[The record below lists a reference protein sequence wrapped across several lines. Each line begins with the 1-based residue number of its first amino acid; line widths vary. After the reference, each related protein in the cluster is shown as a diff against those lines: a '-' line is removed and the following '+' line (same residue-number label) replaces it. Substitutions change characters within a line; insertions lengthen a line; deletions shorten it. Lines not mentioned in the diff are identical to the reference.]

1 MSCQEEVLRRAEDAS
16 ERGVSELLSLPD
28 LALYEIC
35 AALSCPF
42 DLLSLGC
49 TCRRLHEVSSSR
61 SLWLS
66 LSLKW
71 CSQLWHWLDFI
82 PSEEEPKAWLLQLLH
97 NDGNLKCQPDVDETW
112 ERVEDPRFACQAA
125 MLRRAYTDMDIR
137 VSPLVLHRRWLYD
150 MALYRR
156 RKPKVRFCD
165 PELSLSDLCVSA
177 LASLGRASEGDLR
190 RRKQPHINPRYYIKR
205 IDVSRHGWTDHLFPS
220 GPRGSICP
228 MLTCPSIDGYS
239 EETSG
244 VYGLVACVSR
254 VLVAHLKPSCL
265 EGKMSLSAL
274 ARTVRRACAA
284 LERRF
289 AGELPRVRERWRS
302 HPVAHAIVSMAE
314 HGWPDLSAWQEDL
327 DGLGLSWRE
336 VMAACIKLLARYRW
350 LDAVV
355 DETRRA
361 WRGALMPQVLGVVGR
376 DCVARLN
383 LTDCDVIGG
392 DNQRQEMA
400 SAAFVSASGALGAK
414 SGRFL
419 KYCLDI
425 EVKGDCIY

>member
-1 MSCQEEVLRRAEDAS
+1 MSCQEGEAVLRCAQDAPAS
-16 ERGVSELLSLPD
+16 PAGDLLSLPD

-42 DLLSLGC
+42 DLLNLGR

-66 LSLKW
+66 LSLRW
-71 CSQLWHWLDFI
+71 CGQLWHWLDFV
-82 PSEEEPKAWLLQLLH
+82 PSEDEPKAWLLQLLRH
-97 NDGNLKCQPDVDETW
+97 DASVRHKTMLRCQPDVDETW
-112 ERVEDPRFACQAA
+112 ERVQDPRFACQAA

-137 VSPLVLHRRWLYD
+137 MSPLVLQRRWLYD

-156 RKPKVRFCD
+156 RKTKVPFCD

-190 RRKQPHINPRYYIKR
+190 RHKQPHIDPHYYVKR
-205 IDVSRHGWTDHLFPS
+205 IDVSRSNWTSDLFPS

-228 MLTCPSIDGYS
+228 MLTCPSMDGYS
-239 EETSG
+239 GETSG
-244 VYGLVACVSR
+244 VYGLVTCVSR
-254 VLVAHLKPSCL
+254 VLARHLRPSIL
-265 EGKMSLSAL
+265 EGKTSLSTL
-274 ARTVRRACAA
+274 ARTVRRACDG

-289 AGELPRVRERWRS
+289 SVELPRVRARWQS
-302 HPVAHAIVSMAE
+302 HPVAHAIVSMVE
-314 HGWPDLSAWQEDL
+314 HGWPDLSAWQSDL

-336 VMAACIKLLARYRW
+336 VMAACIRLLARYRW
-350 LDAVV
+350 LDAMV

-361 WRGALMPQVLGVVGR
+361 WRAALVPQALRVVGT
-376 DCVARLN
+376 DGVARLN
-383 LTDCDVIGG
+383 LTDCDAIGG

-400 SAAFVSASGALGAK
+400 SAAFVSSSGALVTWQLL
-414 SGRFL
+414 GRAC
-419 KYCLDI
+419 Y
-425 EVKGDCIY
+425 